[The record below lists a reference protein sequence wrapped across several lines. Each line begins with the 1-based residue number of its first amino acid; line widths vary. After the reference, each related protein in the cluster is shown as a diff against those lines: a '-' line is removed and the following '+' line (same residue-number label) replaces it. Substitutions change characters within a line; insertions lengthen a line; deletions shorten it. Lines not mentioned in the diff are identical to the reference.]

1 MRQLLVSLTMAV
13 LVAMVPPISRAQ
25 SAEPTVT
32 FGPTTDPAFESVRT
46 AFEHAIGS
54 ARPMENGCELPV
66 PAGANLKAMLAPY
79 RARQAEIPDGR
90 KRFPILYCRYQLE
103 GLAGRVVM
111 MNPDA
116 DQIARWVVTTCHQS
130 AVTKTELS
138 YEQCVV
144 AVSRMIWLQANAQFP
159 ITGMVVEPAKLCKTA
174 WSGSARFGFRHGATV
189 GIEGVPKSSDDTV
202 IDACG
207 VGDLRKA
214 PSCTNTQMTDVQ
226 LEAALTSDVVK
237 TADNAYARLANLS
250 RLAYSTFAPPPGRCP
265 RPDGLQPE
273 WLDISRD
280 GYLAALGSNR
290 YSLIERWI
298 TSTNRKQLQDDGLL
312 CRSLDE
318 NVLNECPPSE
328 AD

>member
-1 MRQLLVSLTMAV
+1 MRQLVVSLTMALLIL
-13 LVAMVPPISRAQ
+13 LVQPIPRAQ
-25 SAEPTVT
+25 STEPAMT
-32 FGPTTDPAFESVRT
+32 FEPTTDPAFEIVQT
-46 AFEHAIGS
+46 AFGHAIGS

-66 PAGANLKAMLAPY
+66 PTDAKLTEMLAPY
-79 RARQAEIPDGR
+79 RARQVEIPDGS

-103 GLAGRVVM
+103 GLTGRVIM

-159 ITGMVVEPAKLCKTA
+159 ITGIVVEPANLCKTS

-189 GIEGVPKSSDDTV
+189 GIEGVPRSSDDPV

-207 VGDLRKA
+207 VGDLRMA
-214 PSCTNTQMTDVQ
+214 PSCTNAEMSDVQ
-226 LEAALTSDVVK
+226 LEAALTGEVVK

-290 YSLIERWI
+290 YPLIERWI
-298 TSTNRKQLQDDGLL
+298 MSTNLKQLRTDRFL

-318 NVLNECPPSE
+318 HILSECP
-328 AD
+328 